1 MSQRIVLLG
10 SILLSGCAP
19 ATVTELTSADS
30 SLQRFQIECSAPDD
44 CQQQASLSCPQ
55 GYQETDRSQHTFT
68 KVQMSMGGTDPMRG
82 FSPSFPQISTFTIH
96 TLLVQ
101 CPRKPA
107 QPTRR
112 DIDEQGPAG
121 PSLLLPT
128 LSPRRMTHTLQGR
141 TFCE

>member
-30 SLQRFQIECSAPDD
+30 SLQRFQLECSAPDD

-68 KVQMSMGGTDPMRG
+68 
-82 FSPSFPQISTFTIH
+82 IN

-107 QPTRR
+107 QPHP
-112 DIDEQGPAG
+112 QG
-121 PSLLLPT
+121 
-128 LSPRRMTHTLQGR
+128 H
-141 TFCE
+141 